1 VTYILKNVLWDF
13 EVQHV
18 ARYGC
23 DKIEYLMWLR
33 SYLISNMYT
42 IHVMGLPYVSI
53 HHSEIE
59 HFPLINH
66 KKKEHVREEGG

>member
-1 VTYILKNVLWDF
+1 
-13 EVQHV
+13 V
-18 ARYGC
+18 AKYGC
-23 DKIEYLMWLR
+23 DKIDYVTWPR

-42 IHVMGLPYVSI
+42 IRVIGLPYVSI

-66 KKKEHVREEGG
+66 KKEDMSGKREVKGRTYK